1 MLFRRLCI
9 HVKSKFTYLEDG
21 IEFLFLEN
29 CVFEIDRDPL
39 LGGVLNLLPL
49 RVIDLG
55 ALEHF
60 PLVSKPCNCWK
71 LRGIVGL
78 TLHE

>member
-1 MLFRRLCI
+1 MLRRLCI

-60 PLVSKPCNCWK
+60 PLVGEPCNCWK

-78 TLHE
+78 TFHE